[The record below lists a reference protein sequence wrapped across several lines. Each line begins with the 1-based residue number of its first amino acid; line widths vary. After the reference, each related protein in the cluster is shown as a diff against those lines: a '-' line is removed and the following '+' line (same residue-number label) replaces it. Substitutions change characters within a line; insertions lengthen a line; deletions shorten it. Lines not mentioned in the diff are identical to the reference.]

1 MANNNEKEILEN
13 METSSENEE
22 MTEKKD
28 EKKDEKKEKKKNAEK
43 LLEEALKEKA
53 ELNDTYLRMLAE
65 YDNFRKRVQKE
76 KETLYS
82 DATADTIAKLLP
94 VLDNLDRA
102 SCIEVADTEAKAVLD
117 GVEKVRSQAK
127 EIFEKMGVT
136 EIEALGEK
144 FNPELHNAVMHEED
158 PEKEESIITE
168 VFMKG
173 YKLHDKVIRYSV
185 VKVVN

>member
-13 METSSENEE
+13 LENKETSPENEE
-22 MTEKKD
+22 MT

-102 SCIEVADTEAKAVLD
+102 SCVEVAGTEAKAVLD
-117 GVEKVRSQAK
+117 GVERVRSQAK

-158 PEKEESIITE
+158 PEKEQSIISE